1 MEQFASL
8 REVNQHLSRY
18 IEVVEQGGEVVI
30 TRRGKPIARIV
41 AAASERRL
49 TEEQQTARR
58 RALERMRAG
67 FPLGGARIDRDEI
80 YDG

>member
-18 IEVVEQGGEVVI
+18 IEVVERGGVVVI
-30 TRRGKPIARIV
+30 TRRGKPVARIV
-41 AAASERRL
+41 AATGERRL
-49 TEEQQTARR
+49 TDEQRDVRR
-58 RALERMRAG
+58 RALERMHRG
-67 FPLGGARIDRDEI
+67 FPLGGARVDRDGI

>member
-49 TEEQQTARR
+49 TDEQQTARQ
-58 RALERMRAG
+58 RALERMTQG
-67 FPLGGARIDRDEI
+67 FPLGGARVDRDEI